1 VRRVIIET
9 IITTTDASG
18 VVNIAPMGVEW
29 GEHEIVVKPFLETTT
44 FRNLVATREAVIHLI
59 DDALL
64 FARAAVSTVTTAD
77 APVEPARV
85 VHGVVLRDTC
95 SWRELRVRS
104 IDDTPPRSRI
114 VTDVVHREMRREFL
128 GFNRARHAVLE
139 AAILATR
146 THLLPAG
153 QIHEELTRLR
163 VIVDKTAGP
172 REQEAMAFLE
182 ARVREATAQPAGAS
196 RDQ

>member
-1 VRRVIIET
+1 MIIET
-9 IITTTDASG
+9 IITTTDANG

-44 FRNLVATREAVIHLI
+44 FRNMTATGEAVIHLI

-77 APVEPARV
+77 YPVEPARV
-85 VHGVVLRDTC
+85 VRGFVLRDSC
-95 SWRELRVRS
+95 SWRELRVRT

-114 VTDVVHREMRREFL
+114 VTDVVHRELRREFL
-128 GFNRARHAVLE
+128 GFNRAKHAVLE

-146 THLLPAG
+146 THLLPAQ
-153 QIHEELTRLR
+153 QIQEEMARLR

-172 REQEAMAFLE
+172 REQDAMRFLE
-182 ARVREATAQPAGAS
+182 ERIRGTITPTAVPSPG
-196 RDQ
+196 R